1 MNQTA
6 IELAGVTK
14 CFRRFASRRAM
25 ISAMLGLAG
34 SAQAAGQT
42 NGHRPPPPK
51 GTREF
56 WALKGIDL
64 AVGRGETWG
73 IVGRNGSGKSTLL
86 QIIAGTLQATG
97 GSVRVAGRVAAL
109 LELGSGFHPE
119 FTGSENVFFQ
129 GQIQGCGRK
138 FIEEKFDQ
146 IVDFA
151 GIGDFID
158 QPVKTY
164 SSGMMVRLAFSVTI
178 ALDPDILI
186 VDEALAVGD
195 EAFQRKCFA
204 RIRNLQERG
213 CTVLFVSHA
222 GHQIIE
228 LCDHA
233 LLLDSG
239 EKLLSGEPKRVV
251 SQYHRMIFSPAEKLD
266 ALRAEIRAGAQEAAV
281 EQHETLPEEA
291 LGDGEDHFDP
301 NMKPQSTLVYP
312 SLGARIEDARIER
325 PDGSRVNMLVR
336 GRTYV
341 YTYDVHFESAM
352 RKVRFGM
359 LIKTVGG
366 FELGGAVSHLYE
378 TRIDAVDKK
387 SVVTMR
393 FTFTCALQAGVYFLN
408 AGVMAAAGQEAG
420 QPATGNAPEV
430 FIHRVVDA
438 AMFRVQ
444 PERGTLATGA
454 LDLGFKPAVEIRTKT
469 EMPADSTEPAP
480 QPESVT

>member
-1 MNQTA
+1 MNETA
-6 IELAGVTK
+6 IQLAGVTK

-25 ISAMLGLAG
+25 ISAMLGFAG
-34 SAQAAGQT
+34 SAGSAGET
-42 NGHRPPPPK
+42 NGHAAGPPR

-64 AVGRGETWG
+64 SIGRGETWG

-119 FTGSENVFFQ
+119 FTGRENVFFQ
-129 GQIQGCGRK
+129 GQIQGCGRR
-138 FIEEKFDQ
+138 FIEGKFDQ

-151 GIGDFID
+151 GIGDFVD

-204 RIRNLQERG
+204 RIRTLQDKG

-239 EKLLSGEPKRVV
+239 EKLLAGEPKRVV
-251 SQYHRMIFSPAEKLD
+251 SQYHRMIFSPAEKLE

-281 EQHETLPEEA
+281 ERPDALPAEA
-291 LGDGEDHFDP
+291 VGDGEDHFDP

-325 PDGSRVNMLVR
+325 PDGSRANMLVR
-336 GRTYV
+336 GRAYV
-341 YTYDVHFESAM
+341 YAYDVHFETDA

-378 TRIDAVDKK
+378 NRIDAVAKK
-387 SVVTMR
+387 SVVTIR
-393 FTFTCALQAGVYFLN
+393 FAFTCALQAGVYFLN
-408 AGVMAAAGQEAG
+408 AGVMAAAGEEPG
-420 QPATGNAPEV
+420 EPASGGGAEV

-454 LDLGFKPAVEIRTKT
+454 LDLGFKPAVDIR
-469 EMPADSTEPAP
+469 
-480 QPESVT
+480 PESDAPAESPESAPETESTT